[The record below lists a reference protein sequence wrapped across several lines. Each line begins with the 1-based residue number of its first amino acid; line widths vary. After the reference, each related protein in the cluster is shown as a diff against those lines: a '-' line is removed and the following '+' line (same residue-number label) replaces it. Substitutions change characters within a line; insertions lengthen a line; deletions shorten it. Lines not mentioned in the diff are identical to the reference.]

1 MQKTNFSRIVLQLN
15 NIFFGFLSD
24 TWRIKSIGLISVL
37 TGYFLFANFLTKF
50 ISEGKNE
57 LIMVPIIIVF
67 IEIIVRIKPAASSK
81 FFYLWTV
88 VDKLRI
94 GAIYAVILEAF
105 KLGSQTTLLL
115 LQLDK
120 QILELS
126 QLKLIYL
133 KI

>member
-1 MQKTNFSRIVLQLN
+1 MFRS
-15 NIFFGFLSD
+15 
-24 TWRIKSIGLISVL
+24 KSISLISVL

-67 IEIIVRIKPAASSK
+67 IEIIIRIKPSSSSK
-81 FFYLWTV
+81 IYYLWSI

-105 KLGSQTTLLL
+105 KLGS
-115 LQLDK
+115 
-120 QILELS
+120 
-126 QLKLIYL
+126 
-133 KI
+133 

>member
-1 MQKTNFSRIVLQLN
+1 MQKTNFSRITFQLN
-15 NIFFGFLSD
+15 NLFFGFLSD
-24 TWRIKSIGLISVL
+24 TWRSKSISLISVL

-67 IEIIVRIKPAASSK
+67 IEIIIRIKPSPNSK
-81 FFYLWTV
+81 FYYLWTV

-105 KLGSQTTLLL
+105 KLGS
-115 LQLDK
+115 
-120 QILELS
+120 
-126 QLKLIYL
+126 
-133 KI
+133 

>member
-1 MQKTNFSRIVLQLN
+1 MQKTNFSKITYKLN
-15 NIFFGFLSD
+15 NLFFGFLSD
-24 TWRIKSIGLISVL
+24 SWRSKSISLISVL

-67 IEIIVRIKPAASSK
+67 IEIIIRIKPSSSSK
-81 FFYLWTV
+81 FYYIWTI

-105 KLGSQTTLLL
+105 KLGS
-115 LQLDK
+115 
-120 QILELS
+120 
-126 QLKLIYL
+126 
-133 KI
+133 